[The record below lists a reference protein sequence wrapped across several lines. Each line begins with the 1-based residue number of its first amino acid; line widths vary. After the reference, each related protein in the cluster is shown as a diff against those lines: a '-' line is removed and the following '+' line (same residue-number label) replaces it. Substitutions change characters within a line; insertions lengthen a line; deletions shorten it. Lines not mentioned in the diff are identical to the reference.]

1 MNCLE
6 AVFDRHSKIEHGGR
20 RPPLNKFD
28 PLMKG
33 MKQMFSPINRIA
45 PVCLAGAICLIFVHG
60 INAQKNRSALQ
71 TKKPVPAATATP
83 RPETAKTEKYAPGTV
98 VDERLSVLRVEPSLY
113 SIPLQR
119 IRRGRTVMIYSS
131 READGV
137 LFYSVMVPPDKRG
150 WVQAEA
156 VATTIRRGDDE
167 RLIRLIQASE
177 GFEQVERASI
187 FLETFPGS
195 PLRPAILLYQGD
207 LIEDMAQKLTIDANK
222 RLDKDEMKATGAP
235 AFSFFLNY
243 AGLDRYRRLGI
254 VFLFNDNTKYF
265 HYDGECW
272 KELVTRFPDTNEAV
286 EAKKRLE
293 SLKQK
298 MAQAK

>member
-1 MNCLE
+1 
-6 AVFDRHSKIEHGGR
+6 
-20 RPPLNKFD
+20 
-28 PLMKG
+28 
-33 MKQMFSPINRIA
+33 MFSPINRIA

-71 TKKPVPAATATP
+71 KKKPAPAAAAAP
-83 RPETAKTEKYAPGTV
+83 QPETANTEKYAPGTV
-98 VDERLSVLRVEPSLY
+98 VDERLSVLRVEPSL
-113 SIPLQR
+113 SAIPLQR
-119 IRRGRTVMIYSS
+119 MRRGRTVLISSS

-167 RLIRLIQASE
+167 RLVRLIQASE

-187 FLETFPGS
+187 FLETFPAS
-195 PLRPAILLYQGD
+195 PLRPAMLLYQGD
-207 LIEDMAQKLTIDANK
+207 LIEEMAQKLTLDANK
-222 RLDKDEMKATGAP
+222 RLDKDEMKASSAP
-235 AFSFFLNY
+235 LYSFFLNY
-243 AGLDRYRRLGI
+243 SGLDRYRRLGI
-254 VFLFNDNTKYF
+254 GFLFNANTKYF
-265 HYDGECW
+265 HYNGECW
-272 KELVTRFPDTNEAV
+272 KELLVGFSNSSEAV

-298 MAQAK
+298 MEAGK